1 MSKPLL
7 LFVSLYHR
15 NKQKMEL
22 KVNYT
27 FEYPNGKQVL
37 SGGNAGT
44 CIVGDIDHTKTNI
57 NDNVKIVQFNYSGSF
72 PSIAKIIGIH
82 KFNWDMTKPIGKR
95 KLNEIRLGTYEN

>member
-1 MSKPLL
+1 MLDHIPGCNSIFSP
-7 LFVSLYHR
+7 S
-15 NKQKMEL
+15 Q
-22 KVNYT
+22 
-27 FEYPNGKQVL
+27 
-37 SGGNAGT
+37 AA
-44 CIVGDIDHTKTNI
+44 IVGDIDHTKTNI